1 MTEPWITLVY
11 FVAGAAGTFAR
22 VWLAP
27 AMEDGINKHAIVEVF
42 SGGVAGIVLPWIA
55 TFSAGLVGIDQA
67 AIGTMPIMV
76 KAGIVFLLAA
86 SGSLV
91 AGELLA
97 RFRARTVRGM
107 AAAPPAAPPPP
118 GPAPP
123 PGPKAP

>member
-27 AMEDGINKHAIVEVF
+27 AMEVKRAIVEVV

-55 TFSAGLVGIDQA
+55 TLSAGLVGIDRETA
-67 AIGTMPIMV
+67 AAMPIVV

-86 SGSLV
+86 SGSLL

-97 RFRARTVRGM
+97 RLRARKGG
-107 AAAPPAAPPPP
+107 APAAPPAAPPPP
-118 GPAPP
+118 
-123 PGPKAP
+123 PGPKT

>member
-1 MTEPWITLVY
+1 MTEPWITLGY
-11 FVAGAAGTFAR
+11 FVAGAAGTFGR

-27 AMEDGINKHAIVEVF
+27 TMEVGVNKRAIVEVV

-55 TFSAGLVGIDQA
+55 TLSAGLVGVDRTTVA
-67 AIGTMPIMV
+67 AIPFGV
-76 KAGIVFLLAA
+76 KAGIVFLLAV

-91 AGELLA
+91 TGEILA
-97 RFRARTVRGM
+97 RFRARTRRGP

-118 GPAPP
+118 APAPP